1 MPKEEEKL
9 EEDPR
14 SPDQIP
20 KFGQKSEKT
29 SKMEKDILE
38 AESQPEN
45 FWVDPQEMCDED
57 INSENDI
64 NSGDILLQPQDQM
77 DMWII
82 DEDFQ

>member
-20 KFGQKSEKT
+20 KLGQKSEKT

-45 FWVDPQEMCDED
+45 FWVDPQEMCDEA
-57 INSENDI
+57 DI